1 LAEAE
6 YAEEF
11 FEAAIPDA
19 SPLPW
24 PSPMLSGSALPC
36 PFRGD
41 YQRCRIPFM
50 VRTTVLHLLLGGIFR
65 FSTSS
70 HPEALEACYVA
81 LWRLPRPDSHRLAD
95 SDFQGTPA
103 SARCGSNTAS
113 AATAPATVS
122 PAESRDARPWRTCA
136 VEPATTGQA
145 LHGPDGAQRMIPP
158 HALLGRQVTEHVILL
173 LIGSSHGFSYHMRL
187 WIGSSFSAA
196 R

>member
-1 LAEAE
+1 MSSSRTTSCTTVRRTRRKPRACCCTRTRVCKVELAEAE

-103 SARCGSNTAS
+103 SAR
-113 AATAPATVS
+113 
-122 PAESRDARPWRTCA
+122 EWR
-136 VEPATTGQA
+136 
-145 LHGPDGAQRMIPP
+145 RM
-158 HALLGRQVTEHVILL
+158 AM
-173 LIGSSHGFSYHMRL
+173 SHPRNPYL
-187 WIGSSFSAA
+187 
-196 R
+196 